1 VSATSLPLDQRS
13 LQTLGTPTDTLLGV
27 TERLE
32 KSRRL
37 MREQMFE
44 LNSGSAQVKSQGH
57 GTPSNW
63 WVALSAIPVL
73 GPLISDAASWWA
85 DHPLRAVADLFVRP
99 GTSSASK
106 PLTQRHPWAML
117 IGAAAVG
124 ALVMWTRPWRFALL
138 RRAVYSGLLPQVV
151 SSVLARV
158 PTDGLLNLAQSVWQR
173 PAQGKAS
180 PAPDVTVQQAPRR
193 SEGRP
198 STLH

>member
-1 VSATSLPLDQRS
+1 MSATLPPLDQHS
-13 LQTLGTPTDTLLGV
+13 LQTLGPATDTLLGV

-44 LNSGSAQVKSQGH
+44 LNAGSAQAKSQGR

-63 WVALSAIPVL
+63 WVALGALPVL

-85 DHPLRAVADLFVRP
+85 DHPLRAVADLFARP
-99 GTSSASK
+99 GTSASK

-124 ALVMWTRPWRFALL
+124 ALVMWARPWRFALL
-138 RRAVYSGLLPQVV
+138 RRAVYSGLLPQVM

-158 PTDGLLNLAQSVWQR
+158 PTDGLLDLAQSVWQR
-173 PAQGKAS
+173 PTQGKAP
-180 PAPDVTVQQAPRR
+180 PAPAVTVQQAPRR
-193 SEGRP
+193 RDGGP

>member
-1 VSATSLPLDQRS
+1 MSAMSPPPDQQAS
-13 LQTLGTPTDTLLGV
+13 QTLGSSTDTLRGV

-37 MREQMFE
+37 MCAQMFE
-44 LNSGSAQVKSQGH
+44 LNAGSAQAKSRDR
-57 GTPSNW
+57 GTSSNW

-85 DHPLRAVADLFVRP
+85 DHPLRAVADLFSRP
-99 GTSSASK
+99 GTSVSK

-180 PAPDVTVQQAPRR
+180 PAPAVTVQQAPRR

>member
-1 VSATSLPLDQRS
+1 MSATSLPLDQRS

-44 LNSGSAQVKSQGH
+44 LNAGSAQAKSQGR

-63 WVALSAIPVL
+63 WVALGAIPVL

-85 DHPLRAVADLFVRP
+85 DHPLRAVADLFARP
-99 GTSSASK
+99 GTSTSK
-106 PLTQRHPWAML
+106 PLTQHHPWAML
-117 IGAAAVG
+117 IGAVAVG
-124 ALVMWTRPWRFALL
+124 ALVMWARPWRFALL
-138 RRAVYSGLLPQVV
+138 RRAVYSGLLPQVM

-158 PTDGLLNLAQSVWQR
+158 PTDGLLDLAQSVWQR
-173 PAQGKAS
+173 PTQGKAS
-180 PAPDVTVQQAPRR
+180 PAPAVTVQQAPRR
-193 SEGRP
+193 RDGGP

>member
-1 VSATSLPLDQRS
+1 MSATLPPPDQHS
-13 LQTLGTPTDTLLGV
+13 LQTLGPATDTLLGV

-32 KSRRL
+32 KSRRM
-37 MREQMFE
+37 MRERMFE
-44 LNSGSAQVKSQGH
+44 LNAGSAQAKSRDRGA
-57 GTPSNW
+57 PSNW

-85 DHPLRAVADLFVRP
+85 DHPLRAVADLFSRP
-99 GTSSASK
+99 GTSASK

-180 PAPDVTVQQAPRR
+180 PAPAVTVQQAPRR